1 MKRCRSGVLA
11 LLSSLLWSNA
21 GSFSLQPILP
31 ISGRLLLR
39 YGNEQK
45 LATPR
50 LLASSSPISSTDGV
64 SSVNQGTVNATRTSP
79 IYLAEF
85 NTTVQFPKFS
95 ELMQMSQGDFV
106 VGDTFTVASSDG
118 NAYDFC
124 VKLYPRGGGHNRG
137 GVLPNFGGGPSNEKV
152 GVYLQFLPRPGQE
165 SVDASFCLRLKGQQ
179 KRGQKFDVE
188 FRAGQ
193 RFVSL
198 ENTKLVQGLAND
210 FGANLMQTP
219 LLEEFMGASE
229 ALPEEQ
235 RPVQV
240 ETRVW
245 IYSPPESKTDS
256 SIGGTVDGGE
266 ESLFSKISRFRP
278 IRDVR
283 TSKTSSAEEHDP
295 EELRVGK
302 IIVPTLRRL
311 AERQPMFQKGAYP
324 GVDYRILRIRDPVTK
339 QDLFYSQP
347 GADYYIRPIYKL
359 VPSLER
365 AWPARVNE
373 RDIPKLY
380 TQNMYNGISVIGSLS
395 LAITGLVTAFVIS
408 QAVSFFYI
416 PSRSM
421 DPTLQI
427 GDFLLVDKV
436 TPRLPMIGKRHEG
449 DIVLFHPPEKLREI
463 VARSG
468 GRISER
474 DLFVK
479 RIAGVPGDTLSVE
492 KSGAVRIN
500 GQTPKVRRDLC
511 TAEPLKLIEQY
522 IEPSEGTL
530 IEPGQVAV
538 LGDCS
543 SVSIDSRVWGPL
555 PETSIVGRPIVRLWP
570 PSRFGAISELPT
582 VDASQWKD

>member
-1 MKRCRSGVLA
+1 MMKRCRSGVLA
-11 LLSSLLWSNA
+11 LLSSLLWSYA
-21 GSFSLQPILP
+21 GSFSLQPIQP
-31 ISGRLLLR
+31 ISGRLHSR

-45 LATPR
+45 WTHR
-50 LLASSSPISSTDGV
+50 LPASSSPLSTADDV
-64 SSVNQGTVNATRTSP
+64 SFVDQDSMNTPRSTP
-79 IYLAEF
+79 IYLAEY
-85 NTTVQFPKFS
+85 NTTVLFPNFS
-95 ELMQMSQGDFV
+95 ELMQLRQGEFV
-106 VGDTFTVASSDG
+106 SSDTFTVPSTDG
-118 NAYDFC
+118 NDYDFC
-124 VKLYPRGGGHNRG
+124 VKLYPRGGGHQI
-137 GVLPNFGGGPSNEKV
+137 VLPVFGGLDEKV
-152 GVYLQFLPRPGQE
+152 GVYLQFFPRPGQE
-165 SVDASFCLRLKGQQ
+165 SVDASFALRLKGQQ
-179 KRGQKFDVE
+179 RKGSKFDVE
-188 FRAGQ
+188 FRAGM

-198 ENTKLVQGLAND
+198 ENTKLAQGFAND
-210 FGANLMQTP
+210 FGANLLLTP
-219 LLEEFMGASE
+219 LLEDFLGESE
-229 ALPEEQ
+229 TLPGKQ
-235 RPVQV
+235 RPVQI

-256 SIGGTVDGGE
+256 FVGGTVDRTG
-266 ESLFSKISRFRP
+266 ESLFSKISSFRP

-283 TSKTSSAEEHDP
+283 TSKTSSAEAHDP
-295 EELRVGK
+295 EELRVGR

-311 AERQPMFQKGAYP
+311 AERQGMFKQGSYP
-324 GVDYRILRIRDPVTK
+324 GVDYRILRIRDPATN

-347 GADYYIRPIYKL
+347 GAEYDIKPIYKL
-359 VPSLER
+359 VPALER
-365 AWPARVNE
+365 PWPARVKE

-395 LAITGLVTAFVIS
+395 LAITSLATAFVIS

-421 DPTLQI
+421 DPTMRI
-427 GDFLLVDKV
+427 GDVLLVDKV
-436 TPRLPMIGKRHEG
+436 TPRLPIIGKRHEG

-479 RIAGVPGDTLSVE
+479 RIAGVTGDTLSVD

-500 GQTPKVRRDLC
+500 DQTPKVRRDLC

-522 IEPSEGTL
+522 IEP
-530 IEPGQVAV
+530 IERTVIGPGEVAV

-582 VDASQWKD
+582 VDTSQWKD